1 MRAPMDLSSP
11 LAIGLV
17 AAAFAVGAVAAGFAV
32 TSLGPADSD
41 DASAT
46 DDDAAGDGDETS
58 RRTHEEQRNISDSTS
73 PLVTLV
79 EADVETEVLN
89 YTAYGP
95 EGRVLGNAT
104 YRVVQGTGN
113 CCENHVT
120 TTPNGRIVDL
130 GGTYPVYSLDDGATW
145 TRVRPVTPFLNGE
158 GTLVV
163 APDGDILGPMW
174 DPYTGDRL
182 VAFKW
187 DAQTRMWDYRESPI
201 KSPFYDR
208 PWASVIPGPHAG
220 SDVGGE
226 DYAAYVRGGVPK
238 EVATISYDGLTYV
251 RPSSPNLEAHVV
263 GTSADDAVPDPLPAK
278 AWADWAQPHTESR
291 ITPLPGGGALAT
303 HGLFLGVGADCP
315 VKRTTDQLQWR
326 CFDLPGYEGGRL
338 LVDSEGRLHNVRAGG
353 SQVTYRITGTMGAA
367 WTEATVDLPSRY
379 EVEDWDFKVHAGL
392 GDALIALHTHDSEA
406 EADQDMVLRLDIT
419 GDRAVLTHR
428 YHVGHGDLQSESGV
442 GNDVRFDFTTLGFLP
457 DGRFVVSFVDADHH
471 PPSLAVLLEDVD
483 AAPAADAS

>member
-1 MRAPMDLSSP
+1 MHAPMDLSSP
-11 LAIGLV
+11 LAIGLL
-17 AAAFAVGAVAAGFAV
+17 AAAVAVGALAAGLLV
-32 TSLGPADSD
+32 TSVGPADPSD
-41 DASAT
+41 TAPT
-46 DDDAAGDGDETS
+46 DDGGDDGPPETTRS
-58 RRTHEEQRNISDSTS
+58 DQVNVSDSTS

-89 YTAYGP
+89 YTVHGP
-95 EGRVLGNAT
+95 DGRVLGNAT

-113 CCENHVT
+113 CCENHLT

-145 TRVRPVTPFLNGE
+145 TRVEPVTPFVNGE

-187 DAQTRMWDYRESPI
+187 DAQTQEWDYREAPL
-201 KSPFYDR
+201 KSPFFDR
-208 PWASVIPGPHAG
+208 PWVSVLPGPHAG

-226 DYAAYVRGGVPK
+226 DYVAYVRGGIPK
-238 EVATISYDGLTYV
+238 EGGYVSYDGLTYV
-251 RPSSPNLEAHVV
+251 RPSSPNMEAHIV
-263 GTSADDAVPDPLPAK
+263 GTSAADAVPDPLPAK
-278 AWADWAQPHTESR
+278 AWADWVQPHTESH
-291 ITPLPGGGALAT
+291 ITPLPSGGALAT
-303 HGLFLGVGADCP
+303 HGFIFGLGADCP

-338 LVDSEGRLHNVRAGG
+338 LVDSRGRLHNVRASG
-353 SQVTYRITGTMGAA
+353 SQVTYRIDAEIGGPSWTGT
-367 WTEATVDLPSRY
+367 TVDLPSRY

-392 GDALIALHTHDSEA
+392 GDALVALHVHDAEA
-406 EADQDMVLRLDIT
+406 EADQDMVLRLNIT

-428 YHVGHGDLQSESGV
+428 YEVGHGDLQSESGV

-471 PPSLAVLLEDVD
+471 PPSLAVLLEDVGD
-483 AAPAADAS
+483 LAEA